1 MRNPLEVEAES
12 TALIIS
18 QLKRVAKGK
27 TVIIIDSN
35 HSLSKLV
42 AKKLSGLGFS
52 QVYTVFGG
60 FDGRGGWVSSGLST
74 SDAPT
79 ISGSQRSANGAGA
92 GIKLLK

>member
-1 MRNPLEVEAES
+1 MRNPIEVEAES

-18 QLKRVAKGK
+18 QLKRVSKGK
-27 TVIIIDSN
+27 PVIIIDSN
-35 HSLSKLV
+35 HSVAKLV
-42 AKKLSGLGFS
+42 AKKLSGLGFG
-52 QVYTVFGG
+52 QVYTVYGG

-79 ISGSQRSANGAGA
+79 ISGSQRSGSSGA